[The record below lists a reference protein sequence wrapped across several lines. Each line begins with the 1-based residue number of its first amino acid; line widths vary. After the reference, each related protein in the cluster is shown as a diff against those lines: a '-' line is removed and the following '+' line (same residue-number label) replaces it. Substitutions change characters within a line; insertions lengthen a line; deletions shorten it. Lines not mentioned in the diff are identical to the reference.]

1 MKITN
6 NLIQLIKKTTLLEKL
21 ITFLIIII
29 IIRIFSNLIYNKEG
43 LANNL
48 NTARELTTLTGKNI
62 FDEFYVNIYDDLV
75 YNGEKNNYE
84 VEKVFNAKQ
93 PNMKSYILD
102 IGCGTGHH
110 IKLFNDKNINSIG
123 IDSSP
128 YMIKKAKE
136 NYPKLNFKTCDA
148 LTTLEFQPDTFTHIT
163 CFYFTIY
170 YIKNKKQFLENCFNW
185 LAPGGVLILHLVDM
199 NSFDPIIPIANP
211 FVIISPQSYTPNR
224 ITESIV
230 KFDTMDYKSNFKLD
244 KTIDPN
250 TTSLKL
256 PNAVFKEIL
265 KFKDS
270 NTIRINEHKFYMSSQ
285 RSILSIAKGV
295 GFVLKGQDDMH
306 SIDYDYNYLY
316 TLEKPL

>member
-1 MKITN
+1 MKIIN
-6 NLIQLIKKTTLLEKL
+6 NLIQLIKKTTLLEK
-21 ITFLIIII
+21 IVFIIII
-29 IIRIFSNLIYNKEG
+29 IAIINSFSNLIYNKEG

-48 NTARELTTLTGKNI
+48 NSPRELTTVTGKNI

-75 YNGEKNNYE
+75 YNEEKNNYE
-84 VEKVFNAKQ
+84 VEKVLNANQ
-93 PNMKSYILD
+93 SNIKSNILD
-102 IGCGTGHH
+102 VGCGTGHH
-110 IKLFNDKNINSIG
+110 IKLFNDKNIDSIG

-148 LTTLEFQPDTFTHIT
+148 LTTLEFQPDIFTHIT

-170 YIKNKKQFLENCFNW
+170 YIKNKKLFLENCFNW
-185 LAPGGVLILHLVDM
+185 LVPGGVLILHLVDM
-199 NSFDPIIPIANP
+199 NNFDPIIPIANP

-230 KFDTMDYKSNFKLD
+230 KFDTMDYKSNFKID
-244 KTIDPN
+244 ESIDPN

-256 PNAVFKEIL
+256 PNAVFKEIF

-285 RSILSIAKGV
+285 RSILSIAKNI
-295 GFVLKGQDDMH
+295 GFVLKSQDDMN
-306 SIDYDYNYLY
+306 SIQYDNNYLY
-316 TLEKPL
+316 TLQKPL